1 MRKQHLFPQDC
12 LEKQE
17 AYERLCRDRRSRC
30 SADSQFRK
38 WSDSKDQHRI
48 QHNIEDKPATLTIN
62 GVRLFPAAVKS
73 PVKIAFR

>member
-30 SADSQFRK
+30 SADSQSRK
-38 WSDSKDQHRI
+38 GSDSKDQPGTH
-48 QHNIEDKPATLTIN
+48 HNIEDKPRHIDDK
-62 GVRLFPAAVKS
+62 RCPAVSRRRQKS
-73 PVKIAFR
+73 CQDRI